1 MRGTKLALALGMVL
15 ACGVVEGQLAPPA
28 GPTSADSAKYTLGDI
43 YNRLYAGTVG
53 TKRAGVFVEP
63 TAGPTAATM
72 NTTDAIM
79 GVAPSAD
86 NTNGATVADVV
97 KDKTFWGLR
106 TDGTW
111 GLKSGTLVAGS
122 AAGVPKTGQTVCY
135 KYVAPNWV
143 LDDGCATNTP
153 AGQDGALKKGV
164 AYPSPRFTKNGNG
177 TVTDNLTGLIW
188 LENANCT
195 ETVGGISKA
204 SGTLTWVDAMNWSKE
219 LYGTGAGACG
229 LTDGSTAGQWRVPNY
244 REQLS
249 LIDINYFNPAVP
261 NTLGTG
267 KWTQTA
273 DSPPVGDPFTKVQS
287 SYYWTSSTYVGVPAH
302 AWYVDV
308 YYGNVS
314 HYAKINLYYVWPVR
328 GGQ

>member
-79 GVAPSAD
+79 LVAPAVD
-86 NTNGATVADVV
+86 ANPATVANVAAG
-97 KDKTFWGLR
+97 KKF
-106 TDGTW
+106 W
-111 GLKSGTLVAGS
+111 GLKSGSGSWGLLTGTGS
-122 AAGVPKTGQTVCY
+122 AEVPKTGQTVCY
-135 KYVAPNWV
+135 DASNALTTCP
-143 LDDGCATNTP
+143 GTP
-153 AGQDGALKKGV
+153 LGQDGALKNGV
-164 AYPSPRFTKNGNG
+164 AYPTPRFTKNGNG
-177 TVTDNLTGLIW
+177 TVTDNMTGLIW
-188 LENANCT
+188 LGDANCA
-195 ETVGGISKA
+195 TVSPKA
-204 SGTLTWVDAMNWSKE
+204 WSAALTAVNALAS
-219 LYGTGAGACG
+219 GACG
-229 LTDGSTAGQWRVPNY
+229 LTDGSTGGQWRVPNY

-249 LIDINYFNPAVP
+249 LIDINYLDPAVP

-273 DSPPVGDPFTKVQS
+273 DSPPVGNPFTNVQS
-287 SYYWTSSTYVGVPAH
+287 SNYWTSSSNVSLPAY
-302 AWYVDV
+302 AWYVLV
-308 YYGNVS
+308 NLGYV
-314 HYAKINLYYVWPVR
+314 HYSVKTGTNYVWPVR